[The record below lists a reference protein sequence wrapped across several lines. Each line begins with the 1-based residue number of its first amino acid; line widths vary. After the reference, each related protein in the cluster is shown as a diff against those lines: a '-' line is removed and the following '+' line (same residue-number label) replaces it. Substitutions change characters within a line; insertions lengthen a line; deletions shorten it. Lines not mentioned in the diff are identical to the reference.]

1 MSMLPESQSRNA
13 EKRIISI
20 VRLQNLIGNVSTREL
35 VYILNTYYMR
45 KLKRVILF
53 SQKDTLV
60 FDITFCSVILKKCS
74 ILALSDQPDWSFP
87 RGLSELQ

>member
-1 MSMLPESQSRNA
+1 MLPESQSRNA

-60 FDITFCSVILKKCS
+60 FDITF
-74 ILALSDQPDWSFP
+74 
-87 RGLSELQ
+87 